1 MTLSRENVEQIDD
14 YISTVGLSRSE
25 YIDMCIKSDVQKLD
39 EILKNI
45 EGSVFETKR
54 IVKDYFNAKRSG
66 GSEIMEE
73 PELWKF
79 HGIWLS
85 YTKIQWN
92 SK

>member
-1 MTLSRENVEQIDD
+1 MKMRTQMTLSRENVEQIDD

-73 PELWKF
+73 PEL
-79 HGIWLS
+79 
-85 YTKIQWN
+85 
-92 SK
+92 

>member
-1 MTLSRENVEQIDD
+1 VKIVKMRTQMTLSRENVEQIDD

-73 PELWKF
+73 PEL
-79 HGIWLS
+79 
-85 YTKIQWN
+85 
-92 SK
+92 

>member
-1 MTLSRENVEQIDD
+1 MRTQMTLSRENVEQIDD

-73 PELWKF
+73 PEL
-79 HGIWLS
+79 
-85 YTKIQWN
+85 
-92 SK
+92 

>member
-73 PELWKF
+73 PEL
-79 HGIWLS
+79 
-85 YTKIQWN
+85 
-92 SK
+92 